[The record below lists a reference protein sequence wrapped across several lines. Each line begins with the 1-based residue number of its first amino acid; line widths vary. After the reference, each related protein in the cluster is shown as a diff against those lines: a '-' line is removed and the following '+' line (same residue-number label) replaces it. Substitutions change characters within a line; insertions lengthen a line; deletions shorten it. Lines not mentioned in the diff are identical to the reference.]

1 MTASNVTPWQWPPK
15 VVLAAVDFGEA
26 SARAVT
32 VAGLVASAF
41 DATVRALHAERF
53 EPPVY
58 FTVDQIERLEAE
70 RHGAE
75 IAARRHLA
83 EFVGKAT
90 EYPAEAVVLNEPPVD
105 AILHAAGG
113 VDLIVMGSHRR
124 RGPAR
129 WWLGS
134 VAEATVQHSPRP
146 VMVVPAGAVVS
157 DRPTVLVAGTNPA
170 TDAWASE
177 LGRAGGDIIDRV
189 LDIDHCTADRLDRA
203 DVIVLPLPVE
213 TAQRRA
219 SHLAQVLEE
228 CRHVV
233 LVVPVE
239 PTLERT
245 SS

>member
-1 MTASNVTPWQWPPK
+1 MTIPTIARVLVGLDFDDASAAALKTAAVFARAWGATLSVLHAANDNMPTYFTASQ
-15 VVLAAVDFGEA
+15 L
-26 SARAVT
+26 
-32 VAGLVASAF
+32 
-41 DATVRALHAERF
+41 
-53 EPPVY
+53 
-58 FTVDQIERLEAE
+58 DQLEAE
-70 RHGAE
+70 REQSRA
-75 IAARRHLA
+75 AVARRVREFA
-83 EFVGKAT
+83 EGHVGAAVAVT
-90 EYPAEAVVLNEPPVD
+90 IGEGPAQD
-105 AILHAAGG
+105 AIVRVAPQFD
-113 VDLIVMGSHRR
+113 VIVIGTHQRH
-124 RGPAR
+124 GLAR

-134 VAEATVQHSPRP
+134 VAEAIVQHSPRP

>member
-1 MTASNVTPWQWPPK
+1 MTASNVTPWQWPPR

-134 VAEATVQHSPRP
+134 VAERVVRGATVP
-146 VMVVPAGAVVS
+146 
-157 DRPTVLVAGTNPA
+157 VLVARGGAAPA
-170 TDAWASE
+170 MDVFERILLVGEHSAPGARARECAAS
-177 LGRAGGDIIDRV
+177 LAATFGGQLIEGGQV
-189 LDIDHCTADRLDRA
+189 QGCAA
-203 DVIVLPLPVE
+203 DVME
-213 TAQRRA
+213 RA
-219 SHLAQVLEE
+219 T
-228 CRHVV
+228 
-233 LVVPVE
+233 LVVMATAGERPSWGLTDVVGSTLGACERPVLFV
-239 PTLERT
+239 PSR
-245 SS
+245 